1 MTTIDFDG
9 NYAISDDYDVLIE
22 LEYYSRDYDDV
33 DSEES
38 IDNDIKAQTDIL
50 FE

>member
-9 NYAISDDYDVLIE
+9 NYAISNDYDILIE
-22 LEYYSRDYDDV
+22 SEYYNRDYDEV

-38 IDNDIKAQTDIL
+38 FNGELNAQTDIL

>member
-1 MTTIDFDG
+1 MTTNDFDG
-9 NYAISDDYDVLIE
+9 NYAISDDYDILIE
-22 LEYYSRDYDDV
+22 SEYYSRDYDEV

-38 IDNDIKAQTDIL
+38 FGDDIKSQTDIL